1 MKTVNKTFNND
12 EIYQIAVELLN
23 SFSDSDQNT
32 YLPAAVA
39 FSIQKNKATIL
50 NLANDIEN
58 HRINILTKYSINI
71 EGDQLQIDPEKVN
84 DANKELKD
92 LLEIEQE
99 IKVYTFKIEEIMEVR
114 FTPAQMNAILFM
126 IDEE

>member
-39 FSIQKNKATIL
+39 FSIQKNKAAIL

>member
-1 MKTVNKTFNND
+1 MKTINKTFNND
-12 EIYQIAVELLN
+12 EIYRIAVELLN

-39 FSIQKNKATIL
+39 FSIQKNKTAIL

-58 HRINILTKYSINI
+58 HRVNILTKYSVNI

-99 IKVYTFKIEEIMEVR
+99 IKVYTFKIEELMEVK

>member
-1 MKTVNKTFNND
+1 MKTTNKTFNND
-12 EIYQIAVELLN
+12 EI
-23 SFSDSDQNT
+23 

-58 HRINILTKYSINI
+58 HRVNILTKYSVNI